1 MSGGPP
7 RSDYYGH
14 GGPPPPRGSGGYHR
28 GPPPPYERGPP
39 PRSYRD
45 RERPRDRHR
54 PYPPRGGPPR
64 GRRGRHSPPRNTHTL
79 ITFRSYEEEQAWVEE
94 RRRKRKERPTK
105 FDCMPTPEQQLQQQH
120 QKAALLTLDAASIHP
135 TTPVNAQQTRHARRL
150 YIGNLPPMMSEAQI
164 QQVFTDAIR
173 TALVSSDNNNNI
185 NVHNDPNPILNVYM
199 HNERRFCFIEFKT
212 VEMTTACMALD
223 GLMVQGQTLKVKRP
237 NDYNALAAPKIH
249 PSSMPEL
256 DVSRLGIISR
266 TVVDGPNKIFIGGL
280 HYHLQE
286 HQVMEL
292 LSAFGKIKAFH
303 LVKNDPADINSKGY
317 CFVEYADPAVTP
329 IAVEGLNGMDI
340 GGGKSLTAR
349 LAGERSGGPVIASL
363 PTMATA
369 ATAAAAAAA
378 VAAGTTPAALATSP
392 SNLAVAATATA
403 APGPNNS
410 NGMPPP
416 NHTIVAGYD
425 IEALV
430 DAAMGIA
437 PMPPMTPQY
446 VDALGVPLTRVVPP
460 VLMAAAAGGAAA
472 AAPATPMTLT
482 TAVPPA
488 AMSVPT
494 TTLPTGAAT
503 AGVSR
508 VLVLHNMVTDEDLA
522 TPEDRQAL
530 IQEVREECE
539 KFGIVE
545 KASLHGY
552 KIYLMYAEMSQ
563 ALAAGRELKGREFA
577 ERAVDCSYVTEEEFQ
592 RMEE

>member
-1 MSGGPP
+1 MSSGPP

-28 GPPPPYERGPP
+28 GPPPPPYERGPP

-45 RERPRDRHR
+45 RDRYGPPPRDRHR
-54 PYPPRGGPPR
+54 PYPPRGGGGPR
-64 GRRGRHSPPRNTHTL
+64 GRRGRNSPRNTHKL
-79 ITFRSYEEEQAWVEE
+79 ITFRSFDEEQAWVEE

-105 FDCMPTPEQQLQQQH
+105 FDVLPTPEQQLQQQQ
-120 QKAALLTLDAASIHP
+120 QKAALLTVDAASIHP

-150 YIGNLPPMMSEAQI
+150 YIGNLPPMMSDAQI

-173 TALVSSDNNNNI
+173 TALVSSDGAN
-185 NVHNDPNPILNVYM
+185 NDPNPILNIYM

-223 GLMVQGQTLKVKRP
+223 GLTVQGQTLKVKRP
-237 NDYNALAAPKIH
+237 NDYNPAAAPKVH

-303 LVKNDPADINSKGY
+303 LVKNDPSDINSKGY
-317 CFVEYADPAVTP
+317 CFVEYAEPAVTP

-349 LAGERSGGPVIASL
+349 LAGERAAASHL
-363 PTMATA
+363 PTIATTA
-369 ATAAAAAAA
+369 APATLAAATLPPNLAGAVAAAASIS
-378 VAAGTTPAALATSP
+378 T
-392 SNLAVAATATA
+392 
-403 APGPNNS
+403 
-410 NGMPPP
+410 NGVQPPP

-430 DAAMGIA
+430 DGAMGIA

-446 VDALGVPLTRVVPP
+446 VDALGVPVTRIVPP
-460 VLMAAAAGGAAA
+460 VMVATGTAAA
-472 AAPATPMTLT
+472 AAVPSPPNMTT
-482 TAVPPA
+482 I
-488 AMSVPT
+488 PT
-494 TTLPTGAAT
+494 TMPSTAAP
-503 AGVSR
+503 SR
-508 VLVLHNMVTDEDLA
+508 VLVLHNMVTDEDLV
-522 TPEDRQAL
+522 TPEDRETL
-530 IQEVREECE
+530 IGEVREECE
-539 KFGIVE
+539 KFGTVE
-545 KASLHGY
+545 KASLYGY
-552 KIYLMYAEMSQ
+552 KIYLVYAEISQ
-563 ALAAGRELKGREFA
+563 AVAAGQELKGREFA

-592 RMEE
+592 KLEANNGDKER